1 MSTINSEGKTPLRKR
16 FAMNV
21 RAARMTQGIS
31 QEKLA
36 ELGGFHRTYV
46 SQVERGV
53 TNVSLDNVE
62 RLAVV
67 LGVDAGSLLAPCD
80 AGHQDRSAD
89 SNVVG

>member
-1 MSTINSEGKTPLRKR
+1 MNDSVKIMSLTKSKGKCSLRTR
-16 FAMNV
+16 FATNV
-21 RAARMTQGIS
+21 RAARVAQGIS

-67 LGVDAGSLLAPCD
+67 LGVDAGALLTAQS
-80 AGHQDRSAD
+80 GTRK
-89 SNVVG
+89 N